1 VDSQAQ
7 DIIDDWPLGRIGQG
21 IEAAA
26 LLMECVANTDG
37 DYIEIGSAY
46 GGSAVLAAKAM
57 GDRAGTVYCID
68 PFTGMNALDGIDYTI
83 RAFWDNIFTFGVE
96 QRVVAFYQ
104 HNPPFPTAIHYHLF
118 SVGLIDG
125 SHGGVAPFRD
135 FVELDD
141 RVTDYLLFDNAEY
154 KEVENTITR
163 AIMSGNWEEHKSIE
177 YDSTFKDDKVVK
189 IVALHRTTPVEQK
202 SVEDKLLKYT
212 GSNVLL
218 N

>member
-1 VDSQAQ
+1 
-7 DIIDDWPLGRIGQG
+7 
-21 IEAAA
+21 
-26 LLMECVANTDG
+26 MECVANTDG

-57 GDRAGTVYCID
+57 GDRPGTVYCID
-68 PFTGMNALDGIDYTI
+68 PFTGMNTLDGIDYAI
-83 RAFWDNIFTFGVE
+83 RAFWDNVFAFGVE

-104 HNPPFPTAIHYHLF
+104 HNPPFPIAIHYHLF

-154 KEVENTITR
+154 EEVER
-163 AIMSGNWEEHKSIE
+163 AIAAAMMSGSWEEHKTIE
-177 YDSTFKDDKVVK
+177 YDSTFKDNKVVK
-189 IVALHRTTPVEQK
+189 IVALRRITAVKQ
-202 SVEDKLLKYT
+202 SGVEDKLLDYL